1 MSEII
6 RGNYEVKFDGS
17 LVKLTMSNGLF
28 SRTYLFDRDEE
39 KHQYLI
45 GLLDDYLD
53 SQDLYFGINEFKSFP
68 DEINS

>member
-6 RGNYEVKFDGS
+6 RGKYEVKFDGP
-17 LVKLTMSNGLF
+17 LVKLTLSNALF
-28 SRTYLFDRDEE
+28 SQTYILDRDEE
-39 KHQYLI
+39 KHQHLI

-53 SQDLYFGINEFKSFP
+53 SQDLYFGHNEFKSFP